1 MAFSPKGNN
10 MKKTFQKIASIL
22 ILAVVVTVFS
32 VAFVGCNTGLSVDGS
47 AKNVILL
54 IGDGMG
60 LEHLEAVKAYYGL
73 DSLYMESMTD
83 RYFEVTTAS
92 RDSEVTDS
100 SASSTALSCGLKA
113 DNKTVAFIDGQDV
126 ENMSEFIDKNNMN
139 MGIVVTEKVTGGTPS
154 SFASHS
160 SSRSNAVN
168 VFDGYM
174 SSGVDLFISQYNKDT
189 LSSAR
194 ENTIIEKGFT
204 RINSVAD
211 LTTNCYSADKIFA
224 TDTEFAG
231 YGEEG
236 ASLKDA
242 SIFALNYLKQK
253 NDNGFFAMIESS
265 HIDKYSHSGDFE
277 EMAEEVRAFDETIKA
292 VIEWAKQDGNTMVII
307 TADHETGGLVYNPGD
322 NFDNNLFKT
331 KEHSGVNVGLFIY
344 GLDENDFKDRT
355 IVDNVEIGQLIRAYI
370 TNYKR

>member
-1 MAFSPKGNN
+1 
-10 MKKTFQKIASIL
+10 MKKFFVKISSTVL
-22 ILAVVVTVFS
+22 ILVLIVALS
-32 VAFVGCNTGLSVDGS
+32 VAFVGCNQTGNAKGS
-47 AKNVILL
+47 AKNVVLL

-83 RYFEVTTAS
+83 RHFEVTTHS
-92 RDSEVTDS
+92 RDSEITDS
-100 SASSTALSCGLKA
+100 SASSTALSCGVKA
-113 DNKTVAFIDGQDV
+113 DNKTVAFVDGRNV
-126 ENMSEFIDKNNMN
+126 ENMSEYIDKFNMN

-174 SSGVDLFISQYNKDT
+174 SSGVDIFISQYNKDT
-189 LSSAR
+189 LSAAR
-194 ENTIIEKGFT
+194 EAMISENGYT
-204 RINSVAD
+204 RFNSVLE
-211 LTTNCYSADKIFA
+211 LTENAYSSDKIFA
-224 TDTEFAG
+224 SDIEFAG

-242 SIFALNYLKQK
+242 SIFALNYLKNK

-265 HIDKYSHSGDFE
+265 HIDKFSHSGDFE
-277 EMAEEVRAFDETIKA
+277 EMAKELRAFDETIKA
-292 VIEWAKQDGNTMVII
+292 VIEWAKADGNTMVVI

-322 NFDNNLFKT
+322 TFDDALFKT
-331 KEHSGVNVGLFIY
+331 GEHSGVNVGLFIY
-344 GLDENDFKDRT
+344 GLDENDFKDKT
-355 IVDNVEIGQLIRAYI
+355 VVDNTDICAIIRQYI
-370 TNYKR
+370 ASYRK